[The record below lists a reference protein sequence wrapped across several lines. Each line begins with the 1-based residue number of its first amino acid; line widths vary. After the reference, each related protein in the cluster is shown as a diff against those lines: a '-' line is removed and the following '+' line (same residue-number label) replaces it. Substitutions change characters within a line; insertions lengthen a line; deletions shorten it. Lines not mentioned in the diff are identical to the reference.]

1 MAKNGTT
8 FSKDRPGPGRPK
20 DVPNKTTQATRVA
33 FQMLVDGQL
42 DRLNDWI
49 NATAADS
56 PKDAFYMVMDLASF
70 CVPKH
75 KAIEITGE
83 VKQTVVRFVDAP
95 DNH

>member
-1 MAKNGTT
+1 MAGRGKPFEKGNA
-8 FSKDRPGPGRPK
+8 GRPK
-20 DVPNKTTQATRVA
+20 DVPNKTTQATREA
-33 FQMLVDGQL
+33 FQMLVDGQF
-42 DRLNDWI
+42 DKLNDWI

-70 CVPKH
+70 CVPKL